1 MFEEGNS
8 KRDTFVEECQK
19 RSDRFEEPIKKSKI
33 SNFATENFSK
43 NNKFTQASKIQKAK
57 GTRDIFGRLL
67 FLAITKQIDVKRI
80 FAYPLAPEPPCFCHP
95 DGSLRD
101 SPKSK
106 VFQYLKGL
114 VQSDSSPNVET
125 VIADG
130 IFLIR
135 SIRRCRTH
143 RLFVQTVL
151 KTVIKQTVYRADV
164 CLDFY
169 ESPSL
174 KDSKRQERGH
184 DQSE

>member
-1 MFEEGNS
+1 M
-8 KRDTFVEECQK
+8 EECQI
-19 RSDRFEEPIKKSKI
+19 RGDRFEEPIKKSKI

-43 NNKFTQASKIQKAK
+43 KNKSTQASKIQQAK

-114 VQSDSSPNVET
+114 VQSDSPPNVQT

-130 IFLIR
+130 MFLIR
-135 SIRRCRTH
+135 SICRCGSYS
-143 RLFVQTVL
+143 LFVQTVL
-151 KTVIKQTVYRADV
+151 KNDLKQTVFRAMFQ
-164 CLDFY
+164 CL
-169 ESPSL
+169 
-174 KDSKRQERGH
+174 RIAIT
-184 DQSE
+184 